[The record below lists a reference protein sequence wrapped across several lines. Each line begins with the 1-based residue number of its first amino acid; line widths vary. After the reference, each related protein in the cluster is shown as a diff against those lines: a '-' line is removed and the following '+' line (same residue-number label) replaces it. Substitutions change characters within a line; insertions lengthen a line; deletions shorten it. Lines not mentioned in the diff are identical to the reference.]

1 MSKFAALVILGA
13 TCAQAHWADM
23 LDTSDSDHAPYNV
36 DHHYSVYDSY
46 REHSLPLSEEGR
58 HLANLVGLQENGL
71 HPEVSNSLDEV
82 AAAMLS
88 DNIDYAESHLHDEM
102 DQEIPTFHVVHS
114 ESDEELVEEGVM
126 NLRQSEK
133 N

>member
-1 MSKFAALVILGA
+1 
-13 TCAQAHWADM
+13 
-23 LDTSDSDHAPYNV
+23 
-36 DHHYSVYDSY
+36 
-46 REHSLPLSEEGR
+46 
-58 HLANLVGLQENGL
+58 
-71 HPEVSNSLDEV
+71 
-82 AAAMLS
+82 MLS